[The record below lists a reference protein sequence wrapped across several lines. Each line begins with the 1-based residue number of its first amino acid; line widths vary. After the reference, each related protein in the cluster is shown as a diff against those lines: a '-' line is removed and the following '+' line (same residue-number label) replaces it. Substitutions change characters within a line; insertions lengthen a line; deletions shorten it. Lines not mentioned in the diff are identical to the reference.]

1 MTLLKFKLFSKLL
14 IVFLVAALTSIQT
27 HSLASQTEIPIT
39 NLINEGDKKL
49 ELLDFE
55 KAAEIYQEALTQ
67 SLIQSDPMQIAI
79 IRNKLT
85 EALWKCEKIEEAERY
100 GYDNLEFCL
109 KNWGWNHQETAIT
122 LENLGA
128 IANFIVPSD
137 IQLTFYM
144 KALEINRNLH
154 GNTHSSVAM
163 DLQWISWYYEKYA
176 DSVNSRKYMF
186 ESLAVWKKNREEN
199 HPDLAELYRFIGL
212 FYRRYDVFDSSL
224 YFFTKARKLFDA
236 KYGEENVYSIKC
248 RINLSVLY
256 EFANQRD
263 TSITMYHQTLGL
275 LQKIMGYSRN
285 VKIMAYYSMADN
297 YFNLHDLEKALDN
310 VQIALSTFFPDFK
323 PKSGFDNPEIN
334 WTRYYPF
341 LFHTAYI
348 KLQILRDFKRTPENE
363 RLLEKSMHELNQIL
377 DNLQDQTRLKTLLM
391 GATDSSENFLIRDN
405 IYLVENAR
413 SLFIKT
419 SDTSYISSALTY
431 LSKNRSF
438 LELTT
443 PFKNSALLNLF
454 PTDVITK
461 RDKIL
466 RTISDLQMESNCVV
480 SPERKKQILNSKN
493 EQRILLSALNFSVNT
508 NSDLV
513 SKLIKEKCVVYLGDV
528 QKKLKN
534 NQVMICFSE
543 MPPAIRTDPRII
555 FQIVVTPNNADI
567 IESGSFELS
576 TQISEYRKAI
586 LEIKPVKQ
594 IDSIGYLLFQSIFER
609 YHKQLTGKELI
620 IIPSTQIS
628 SIPIELL
635 PTTSSDNPEYFIQ
648 ETLITYLFSIND
660 FLEKSTDFN
669 FDQNKM
675 LSVVPSFNK
684 NRKQEIAQL
693 VNRDS
698 SLIDLPGALVECQ
711 EISKI
716 IPSDIIKGTSAT
728 ENLFKSNYSSY
739 PVIHL
744 STHGISSSKK
754 YYADELAFS
763 GSDLV
768 DDGYLRFNEILNM
781 NFNTEMIV
789 LSACKTGMG
798 NIHNAVANMNLG
810 WSFKQAG
817 AKSVLISL
825 WDANDFTSSQI
836 MPEFYRYLSQG
847 FTRPE
852 ALRMAKLKYLEQA
865 DVLMKHPFYWAGFQ
879 YYGKN
884 EPVDAFL
891 EEHNKLA
898 IHLAFLLLITLA
910 ITGLRFFRQKRR
922 SL

>member
-1 MTLLKFKLFSKLL
+1 MD
-14 IVFLVAALTSIQT
+14 V
-27 HSLASQTEIPIT
+27 
-39 NLINEGDKKL
+39 
-49 ELLDFE
+49 LDFE

-67 SLIQSDPMQIAI
+67 SITQSDPLQIAI

-85 EALWKCEKIEEAERY
+85 EALWKCEKIEEAEAF
-100 GYDNLEFCL
+100 GYENLDFCL
-109 KNWGWNHQETAIT
+109 KTWGWNHQQTAIT
-122 LENLGA
+122 LENMGA
-128 IANFIVPSD
+128 ISLYYVPSSL
-137 IQLTFYM
+137 QFVFFE
-144 KALEINRNLH
+144 KALEINKLLN
-154 GNTHSSVAM
+154 GNHHSSVAA
-163 DLQWISWYYEKYA
+163 DLQWLGWSYEKYA
-176 DSVNSRKYMF
+176 DSANSRKYMF
-186 ESLAVWKKNREEN
+186 ESLSVWKKNREEN
-199 HPDLAELYRFIGL
+199 HPDLAELYRYIGL

-224 YFFTKARKLFDA
+224 YFFTKARKLFDT
-236 KYGEENVYSIKC
+236 KYGEQNVYSIKC
-248 RINLSVLY
+248 RINQSVLY

-275 LQKIMGYSRN
+275 LQKIKGYSRN

-323 PKSGFDNPEIN
+323 PKSDFDNPEIN
-334 WTRYYPF
+334 WTRFYPF
-341 LFHTAYI
+341 LFHTAFI
-348 KLQILRDFKRTPENE
+348 KLQILRNIKRTTENDCF
-363 RLLEKSMHELNQIL
+363 LEKSIHELNQIF

-391 GATDSSENFLIRDN
+391 GAADSSENFHIRDN
-405 IYLVENAR
+405 IYMVDNAEY
-413 SLFIKT
+413 LFHKT
-419 SDTSYISSALTY
+419 SDTSYVSSALTY

-443 PFKNSALLNLF
+443 PFTNNALLNLL

-466 RTISDLQMESNCVV
+466 GTISDFQMESNCVV
-480 SPERKKQILNSKN
+480 STERKKQILNSIN

-508 NSDLV
+508 NSSLF

-528 QKKLKN
+528 QKKLKK

-543 MPPAIRTDPRII
+543 MPPAIRTDPRRI
-555 FQIVVTPNNADI
+555 FQIVVSPKNADI
-567 IESGSFELS
+567 IESGSFQLS
-576 TQISEYRKAI
+576 TQISDYRKAI
-586 LEIKPVKQ
+586 LEIKPVRH
-594 IDSIGYLLFQSIFER
+594 IDSIGYLLFKSIFER

-635 PTTSSDNPEYFIQ
+635 PTTSNDNPEYFIQ

-669 FDQNKM
+669 FEQSKM
-675 LSVVPSFNK
+675 LSVVPSFHK
-684 NRKQEIAQL
+684 YRKLEIARL

-716 IPSDIIKGTSAT
+716 IPSDIFKGTSAT
-728 ENLFKSNYSSY
+728 ENLFKLNYNSY
-739 PVIHL
+739 PIIHL
-744 STHGISSSKK
+744 STHGISSNKK
-754 YYADELAFS
+754 YYTDELAFS
-763 GSDLV
+763 DADLV

-781 NFNTEMIV
+781 KFNTELVV
-789 LSACKTGMG
+789 LSACKTGIG

-817 AKSVLISL
+817 AKSVLMSL
-825 WDANDFTSSQI
+825 WDANDFTSSLI

-847 FTRPE
+847 ITRPE

-884 EPVDAFL
+884 EPVDALLGKRNNFTIPL
-891 EEHNKLA
+891 V
-898 IHLAFLLLITLA
+898 LLLTISLVF
-910 ITGLRFFRQKRR
+910 TGLKFFRRKRQ